1 MLTVEAPES
10 MKAVADRVRGLDRD
24 RTVAEVAER
33 LIAIEREKGGY
44 RDPTP
49 RRRRR
54 GMRRRPDGVACFNYL
69 YLCVTENVRDARA
82 SFEDPEFVDRL
93 AVVFAEFYIVAYES
107 ATAHQWV
114 SNAWAPLIERRNDK
128 GIKPIQ
134 FAIAGMNAHINYD
147 LAVGLGSVCGEF
159 GVEIERGTPHHADF
173 EHVNQLLEEVEEEVK
188 HWFAIGF
195 VGELDHAFGRADD
208 ILAIWSLVKARDQA
222 WTTAQIL
229 AALGEGFL
237 RDQFLLGHGRYVG
250 AYGRGLLLPIGEL
263 LD

>member
-1 MLTVEAPES
+1 
-10 MKAVADRVRGLDRD
+10 VRNSGVNPAQSPATIDDVLARM
-24 RTVAEVAER
+24 R
-33 LIAIEREKGGY
+33 AIDSEL
-44 RDPTP
+44 PTN
-49 RRRRR
+49 
-54 GMRRRPDGVACFNYL
+54 DGVAWFNKL
-69 YLCVTENVRDARA
+69 YLRVTERIKERYEQGAFRCPG
-82 SFEDPEFVDRL
+82 FLERL
-93 AVVFAEFYIVAYES
+93 DVVFGDLYFRAYAAGQAGDSETS
-107 ATAHQWV
+107 K
-114 SNAWAPLIERRNDK
+114 AWAPLFAARRK
-128 GIKPIQ
+128 PAIAPIQ

-188 HWFAIGF
+188 HWFATGF